1 MALRLLVKNVFS
13 DRHLTNKSKAN
24 KDLESIRRDLS
35 SNRRHDTQHD
45 DIQHNDIQY
54 KNTIL
59 SIMTFSMTVE
69 HCNADCQIQA
79 VNAACH
85 YAKCLYA
92 ERRVAI

>member
-1 MALRLLVKNVFS
+1 MAPWLLVKNIFP
-13 DRHLTNKSKAN
+13 DRHLINKSKAN
-24 KDLESIRRDLS
+24 KDLERIRRGLS

-69 HCNADCQIQA
+69 HS
-79 VNAACH
+79 
-85 YAKCLYA
+85 YA
-92 ERRVAI
+92 ECHL